1 MLANWLCDEL
11 DSFVLT
17 PEINEKYSKVILKNA
32 KNKNL
37 VKIKR
42 IPNREIQ
49 ASRGPIFYI

>member
-17 PEINEKYSKVILKNA
+17 PEINEKYSKVFLKNA